1 MIVRPFALA
10 VLALTAGAASAQE
23 PTEDAPAPDQ
33 PAPEQPAPQA
43 APPRA
48 TADLATLDGSAGPLT
63 LAITESERGLG
74 IEVSA
79 GALDE
84 TASVWLAD
92 ACAAPT
98 ATTTSGVSA
107 VVTAGVDVA
116 GSDVGSLSVE
126 TPFVR
131 SPVVGP
137 GTGTVAT
144 TDTAPGLGTSTD
156 PGEVFTAPAPET
168 RAQLPSTGTG
178 LAPDGVVEVQPPA
191 VAAVA
196 PRIPGLVP
204 VELVRTEQGLV
215 IPDVTLS
222 EAAGLSLLIE
232 APSGRA
238 CGPIR
243 ETAPPP
249 AAPLLSG

>member
-1 MIVRPFALA
+1 MTVRPFALA

-23 PTEDAPAPDQ
+23 PAEDA

-43 APPRA
+43 APARA
-48 TADLATLDGSAGPLT
+48 TADLATLDGSAAPLT
-63 LAITESERGLG
+63 LAITESDRGLG

-84 TASVWLAD
+84 TATAWLSD
-92 ACAAPT
+92 ACAPPLRA
-98 ATTTSGVSA
+98 TTSGMSPVVSA
-107 VVTAGVDVA
+107 GLDIA

-131 SPVVGP
+131 SPVVGAQ
-137 GTGTVAT
+137 TGTVAT
-144 TDTAPGLGTSTD
+144 TDTAPGLGASTD

-168 RAQLPSTGTG
+168 RAQLPSTGTALSPG
-178 LAPDGVVEVQPPA
+178 GGIAVEPPPVV
-191 VAAVA
+191 AVA
-196 PRIPGLVP
+196 PPIPGLVP
-204 VELVRTEQGLV
+204 VELLRTDEGLV
-215 IPDVTLS
+215 IPGVTLS

-232 APSGRA
+232 GPSGRA

-243 ETAPPP
+243 ATAPPP